1 MSEGLST
8 KARQELVLG
17 PAGDRKEGCP
27 GESQEGLRCRVEYAV
42 PRQCLKRCCIFLL
55 RSGGLNGPA
64 HPLLRMP
71 GGWCQEGWEAAGL
84 GTCCLIFLFQ
94 EETSLSWKEGARL
107 ACQRAAWNHWAR
119 CSLSRPRVHS
129 RSLGSRAWA
138 GTGRRSKGRR
148 RPAAT
153 EASGRVP
160 TSAGRPYLGHGV
172 SFV

>member
-1 MSEGLST
+1 MQSGVRSPE
-8 KARQELVLG
+8 
-17 PAGDRKEGCP
+17 
-27 GESQEGLRCRVEYAV
+27 AV
-42 PRQCLKRCCIFLL
+42 PEKVLHLPSQVWGTQWPSPSSAQNAWGVV
-55 RSGGLNGPA
+55 SGG
-64 HPLLRMP
+64 
-71 GGWCQEGWEAAGL
+71 WEVAGL

-138 GTGRRSKGRR
+138 GTGRRGKGRR

-160 TSAGRPYLGHGV
+160 TSAGTSLSGPRGQLCLKSPGAGRRRG
-172 SFV
+172 